1 MVGILSSDQIRPPT
15 RPWCT
20 CQTLITSPNLTINQ
34 YCRHAPRDPSSP
46 QFPKDWLSQFPPL
59 WYFTTPTQKS
69 FQISL
74 VFGRWRR
81 PSAMASSDKIWHYE
95 QVGFLPGKISC
106 QERFPGHFV
115 GRRWKSRTQNTP
127 RSAESVG
134 IATSTYQRWHHFNN
148 ENNTRLRKDII

>member
-1 MVGILSSDQIRPPT
+1 MGILSSDQIRSPT

-46 QFPKDWLSQFPPL
+46 QFPKDWIVTISTTSIL
-59 WYFTTPTQKS
+59 TTPTQKS

-74 VFGRWRR
+74 AFGRWRR

-95 QVGFLPGKISC
+95 QVGFLPGKISWSFC
-106 QERFPGHFV
+106 GPQVKIKDSEYA
-115 GRRWKSRTQNTP
+115 KKC
-127 RSAESVG
+127 G
-134 IATSTYQRWHHFNN
+134 IGGDCYFYVSKVTLFSSKKTI
-148 ENNTRLRKDII
+148 LG